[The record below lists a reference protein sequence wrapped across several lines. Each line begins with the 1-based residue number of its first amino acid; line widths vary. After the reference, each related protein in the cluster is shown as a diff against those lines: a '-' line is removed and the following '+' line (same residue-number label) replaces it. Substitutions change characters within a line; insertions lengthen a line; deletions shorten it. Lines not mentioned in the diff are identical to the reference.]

1 MNRLATFL
9 GRFCVLA
16 ALIAAP
22 WANVGVDARN
32 FRILLYLTLAG
43 GILAFVSLWTTPR
56 RERRTNSYWGTLA
69 TAIPLALG
77 LALGVAQVLPLS
89 EETLARV
96 SPRVLE
102 LKAELL
108 PPDCDEAAEVP
119 SLDAFA
125 DAEFRAPALLDE
137 AEEAALR
144 ESLSEPFPFDPDAPL
159 DLQSATAVDAA
170 VERAFLPADAPA
182 RNAWG
187 RTISVYPLATR
198 AQLLIFGAAT
208 IIFLSAAILFNT
220 NASRRFLWRAVA
232 LNGLAFALFCL
243 AGKLNPAFYENET
256 ILDWLNNKRFTPFES
271 LWSDE
276 TSRSTAGL
284 DERFERDRHY
294 GTYVCRNAAAGY
306 LGLCLAPVVGLIVL
320 AFLKTT
326 RLLDKERVGR
336 KRERAEA
343 ERWSDVYETRR
354 DAGWK
359 RALGDFFDLFN
370 RRLVVWLGVAGLI
383 LGAIFVSLSRGGSI
397 AAVVGL
403 TGALGVLAIRKE
415 GRRYWPALAA
425 SGAIAFSFLAWNG
438 MAQRFDARMSTL
450 VEEDV
455 KTGKTAVESNGRWQ
469 NWSDA
474 AETWR
479 DYPWFGSG
487 LGTYSIANYRND
499 EALKYG
505 CLFYYA
511 ENSFIQTR
519 LEMGRLGVLLYVLT
533 YVALIIGVGRSV
545 VGKRSRETL
554 AVGCVGICLLLGQF
568 IASMGDFGIYFTAN
582 VFLFA
587 ALSGSCV
594 ARKNVRKWEK
604 LEAARASSEPTARL
618 QALRDERRATRREL
632 VGATLWSALA
642 IGLLLGG
649 RWALAE
655 NADAVERTRLLN
667 ERDEIKNWIANS
679 VAPKSF
685 KRDETTFFTLP
696 SSATLEAT
704 LDAGR
709 DFVERRD
716 DSYELRDAL
725 AYLEAVRFRVLQ
737 FEALRET
744 EKDAPDEEL
753 WARTAPEYWTASLR
767 HYRRL
772 GFNAAAASIR
782 AKEPFADSYS
792 RILADWTAA
801 RRVCPLE
808 PAPHA
813 GIAEALAAA
822 TPIVWSREREAVE
835 LAARRIAAAAPFS
848 SRFLFNAGRELFRVD
863 AETLWPKF
871 WRRTAD
877 FSNEYWLKALSAI
890 EAGVPASK
898 QGAFVAEIAPN
909 DPLKARDAL
918 TRFYPKRKESAPF
931 FEILLANARTV
942 FEGTPEEARDAAY
955 YFERASY
962 NKLGENYE
970 AAEADFRKALESRP
984 GALDVEL
991 QLAILLCE
999 QTRLLQ
1005 KDEECVKLL
1014 REVSENATGNLK
1026 RQAEIWTPRAERN
1039 LARSQARA
1047 KLVERERRGDGAKL
1061 ERANVEPNEPSS
1073 GALQNLDESVSE
1085 PTSEATD

>member
-1 MNRLATFL
+1 MNRLTTFL

-16 ALIAAP
+16 ALIPAP

-43 GILAFVSLWTTPR
+43 GIFALASLWTTPR
-56 RERRTNSYWGTLA
+56 RERRTNSYWGTIA
-69 TAIPLALG
+69 TAVPLALG
-77 LALGVAQVLPLS
+77 LALVVAQFTPLAD
-89 EETLARV
+89 ETLARV

-108 PPDCDEAAEVP
+108 PPDFDAATETP
-119 SLDAFA
+119 PLDAFA
-125 DAEFRAPALLDE
+125 DPEFRAPALLDE

-144 ESLSEPFPFDPDAPL
+144 ESLSESFPFDPTSPL

-198 AQLLIFGAAT
+198 EQFLVFGAAT
-208 IIFLSAAILFNT
+208 LLFLAAAVLFNT
-220 NASRRFLWRAVA
+220 NGSRRFLWGAIA

-243 AGKLNPAFYENET
+243 AGKLNPALYENET
-256 ILDWLNNKRFTPFES
+256 IVDWLNNKRFTPFET

-276 TSRSTAGL
+276 TTRSTAEL

-320 AFLKTT
+320 AFLKTA
-326 RLLDKERVGR
+326 RLLDKERAGR

-354 DAGWK
+354 DAVWK

-383 LGAIFVSLSRGGSI
+383 LGAIFASLSRGGSI
-397 AAVVGL
+397 AALVGL
-403 TGALGVLAIRKE
+403 TGAFCVLAIRKE

-425 SGAIAFSFLAWNG
+425 SVAVALSFLAWNG
-438 MAQRFDARMSTL
+438 MTQRFDARMSPL
-450 VEEDV
+450 VEEDE
-455 KTGKTAVESNGRWQ
+455 TGQTALESDARWQ

-474 AETWR
+474 VEAWR

-487 LGTYSIANYRND
+487 LGTYRIADYRYD
-499 EALKYG
+499 EALKRDS
-505 CLFYYA
+505 LFYYA

-519 LEMGRLGVLLYVLT
+519 LEMGRVGVLLYVLT
-533 YVALIIGVGRSV
+533 YVALIIGVGRLV

-554 AVGCVGICLLLGQF
+554 AVGCVGISLILGQF

-587 ALSGSCV
+587 ALCGSCV

-604 LEAARASSEPTARL
+604 LEAARGSSDPAART

-632 VGATLWSALA
+632 VGAAVWSALTV
-642 IGLLLGG
+642 GLLLGG

-655 NADAVERTRLLN
+655 SADAVERARLLN
-667 ERDEIKNWIANS
+667 ERDEIKAWIANS
-679 VAPKSF
+679 GATRGSK
-685 KRDETTFFTLP
+685 KDETTFFTLP
-696 SSATLEAT
+696 SSATLDAA

-716 DSYELRDAL
+716 DSYELRAAL
-725 AYLEAVRFRVLQ
+725 AYLEAARFRVLQ

-744 EKDAPDEEL
+744 EKDFSDEEL
-753 WARTAPEYWTASLR
+753 WALTAPEYWTAPLR

-772 GFNAAAASIR
+772 GYDGAAASIR
-782 AKEPFADSYS
+782 SKGGFGDAYA
-792 RILADWTAA
+792 RVLADWTTA

-808 PAPHA
+808 PAPHVR
-813 GIAEALAAA
+813 IAEALAAS
-822 TPIVWSREREAVE
+822 TPIAWSREREAVE
-835 LAARRIAAAAPFS
+835 LAARRVAAAAPFD
-848 SRFLFNAGRELFRVD
+848 SRYLFNAGRELFRVD

-877 FSNEYWLKALSAI
+877 FSNEYWLKALIAL
-890 EAGVPASK
+890 EAAVPASK
-898 QGAFVAEIAPN
+898 QGTLLAEIAPN
-909 DPLKARDAL
+909 DPRKARAAL
-918 TRFYPKRKESAPF
+918 TYFYSKRKESAPF
-931 FEILLANARTV
+931 FELLLANARTV

-955 YFERASY
+955 YFERASF
-962 NKLGENYE
+962 NKFSENYE
-970 AAEADFRKALESRP
+970 AAEADFRKALELRP
-984 GALDVEL
+984 GAIDVEL

-1014 REVSENATGNLK
+1014 QRARAVATGGLA
-1026 RQAEIWTPRAERN
+1026 RQAEVWTPRAERN
-1039 LARSQARA
+1039 LARSRARA
-1047 KLVERERRGDGAKL
+1047 KLAEREREGDSEKQ
-1061 ERANVEPNEPSS
+1061 ERANDEPSD
-1073 GALQNLDESVSE
+1073 AFENLAEPISETTSE
-1085 PTSEATD
+1085 PTE